1 MRFFTLTL
9 LFIAQ
14 VTFAQSIVKYSGSM
28 SKMGKENFK
37 ATIILDTLPKSNL
50 YGLGPYGKMQGEI
63 TVIDG
68 KPLIAEAQADGSA
81 KVSQSWK
88 AEAPFFVYQQVSD
101 WVAYDLSFEM
111 ESLASLQ
118 QAIETIARQKGYNL
132 TTPFAFKVV
141 GNIDNLTTHIVLPR
155 SSEIQGY
162 QAGENQLNYE
172 YNNSNGE
179 LIGFYSQQH
188 QGVYTHKDSYIHVH
202 FISKDMTQMGHV
214 DKISLSGK
222 SLTLLL
228 PAKVK
233 STGSIKIKTNDT
245 DFSKGRLGHTQ
256 EITIDDVAKFHGHLC
271 DGLVVGFLGLR
282 EALYKLYPDSIIDRT
297 NTRIVSNAS
306 PCLTD
311 VGVYLTGGRYQFN
324 TFYVD
329 DKLKTLY
336 TVSRIDNNK
345 TYQVKLR
352 PGVKPTAIDSLGSL
366 AVQRKLSP
374 CALEGLR
381 NLEDNFSEK
390 LVGLKASEL
399 YEIEELKHFR
409 WKPIL
414 KNTFVKTDIVNKNGD
429 KCLKF
434 DN

>member
-101 WVAYDLSFEM
+101 WVAYDLSFEI
-111 ESLASLQ
+111 ESLADLQ

-132 TTPFAFKVV
+132 TTAFAFKVV

-162 QAGENQLNYE
+162 QAGKNQLNYE

-381 NLEDNFSEK
+381 NLEDK
-390 LVGLKASEL
+390 
-399 YEIEELKHFR
+399 
-409 WKPIL
+409 
-414 KNTFVKTDIVNKNGD
+414 FVKTDIVNKNGD

>member
-101 WVAYDLSFEM
+101 WVAYDLSFEI
-111 ESLASLQ
+111 ESLADLQ

-132 TTPFAFKVV
+132 TTAFAFKVV

-162 QAGENQLNYE
+162 QAGKNQLNYE

-282 EALYKLYPDSIIDRT
+282 EALYKL
-297 NTRIVSNAS
+297 
-306 PCLTD
+306 
-311 VGVYLTGGRYQFN
+311 
-324 TFYVD
+324 
-329 DKLKTLY
+329 
-336 TVSRIDNNK
+336 
-345 TYQVKLR
+345 
-352 PGVKPTAIDSLGSL
+352 
-366 AVQRKLSP
+366 
-374 CALEGLR
+374 
-381 NLEDNFSEK
+381 
-390 LVGLKASEL
+390 
-399 YEIEELKHFR
+399 
-409 WKPIL
+409 
-414 KNTFVKTDIVNKNGD
+414 
-429 KCLKF
+429 
-434 DN
+434 